1 MLQIWKKVFPKTL
14 PVLAGYIFL
23 GIAYGISMKSQGFGV
38 GWSALASVFIYGG
51 SMQFAL
57 IDFLGS
63 AFAPLTIA
71 ILTVLIQA
79 RHIFYG
85 LSMLDPYSGTGR
97 CKPYLIF
104 ALTDETYSLVVGG
117 APKGEDAAK
126 WYTAISAM
134 DQCYWV
140 TGSILGALI
149 GELIPTHLMTGIDFA
164 MTALFVVIVTE
175 QTMDAIA
182 AFRAGE
188 MKLINLLFSPLLGG
202 LATIICLLC
211 LGSENGRFL
220 LPAMGVMLAGFL
232 IRYVTGGREELA

>member
-1 MLQIWKKVFPKTL
+1 MLSVIKKAFPKTL

-38 GWSALASVFIYGG
+38 GWSTLASVFLFGG

-71 ILTVLIQA
+71 VLTVLIQA
-79 RHIFYG
+79 RHVFYG
-85 LSMLDPYSGTGR
+85 LSMLEKYSNIGPW
-97 CKPYLIF
+97 KPYAIF
-104 ALTDETYSLVVGG
+104 ALSDETYSLVVGG
-117 APKGEDAAK
+117 APEGVKPGPWYAAV
-126 WYTAISAM
+126 SAL
-134 DQCYWV
+134 DQLYWV
-140 TGSILGALI
+140 IGTVLGALI

-175 QTMDAIA
+175 QTMDAVA
-182 AFRAGE
+182 AYRAGK
-188 MKLINLLFSPLLGG
+188 MSLTNLLFSPLLGG
-202 LATIICLLC
+202 IATLVCLLL

-232 IRYVTGGREELA
+232 VRYVTGGKGELA